1 MIDRPASLA
10 THPRSKAGLRT
21 PVVGPP
27 VAVYARVGY
36 IGRVMYRSASETLGF
51 IKPELPTLVP
61 EPPAGEGWIH
71 EINDE
76 AI

>member
-1 MIDRPASLA
+1 M
-10 THPRSKAGLRT
+10 
-21 PVVGPP
+21 
-27 VAVYARVGY
+27 ARVGY
-36 IGRVMYRSASETLGF
+36 IGRVMYRGASETLGF

-71 EINDE
+71 EINDQ